1 MDPQNTV
8 KPASPA
14 KGDEPRDLQE
24 ANENIRKAEDDEPTP
39 ASEARRTGH
48 KPAFDRDR

>member
-1 MDPQNTV
+1 MNPHDPM
-8 KPASPA
+8 KAGSPE
-14 KGDEPRDLQE
+14 KGKEPKSLEE

-39 ASEARRTGH
+39 AADERRAGH